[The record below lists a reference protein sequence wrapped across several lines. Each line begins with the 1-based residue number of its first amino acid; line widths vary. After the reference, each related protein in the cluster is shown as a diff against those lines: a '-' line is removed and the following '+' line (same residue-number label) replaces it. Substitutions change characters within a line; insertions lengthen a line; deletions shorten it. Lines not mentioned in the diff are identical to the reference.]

1 MKMKISDYP
10 EYEDLNDIET
20 LSITIKAVP
29 FEGIYVPA
37 FVITSPDDDY
47 TITLDEVNCLMDGVE
62 IAQRK
67 IDDIINFILK
77 SKVFNDKE
85 DDDVDGESD
94 S

>member
-1 MKMKISDYP
+1 MKISHYP
-10 EYEDLNDIET
+10 EDGDFNDIET
-20 LSITIKAVP
+20 LSITIKAIP
-29 FEGIYVPA
+29 FEGNFVPA

-67 IDDIINFILK
+67 VDDIITFILR

-85 DDDVDGESD
+85 DENVDGESD

>member
-1 MKMKISDYP
+1 MKISHYP
-10 EYEDLNDIET
+10 EDGDFNDIET
-20 LSITIKAVP
+20 LSITIKAIP
-29 FEGIYVPA
+29 FEGNFVPA

-67 IDDIINFILK
+67 VDDIITFILR

-85 DDDVDGESD
+85 DEDVDGESD

>member
-1 MKMKISDYP
+1 MKISAYHDN
-10 EYEDLNDIET
+10 DDFNDIET
-20 LSITIKAVP
+20 LSITIKAIP
-29 FEGIYVPA
+29 FEGDLVPA

-47 TITLDEVNCLMDGVE
+47 TITLDEVHCLMDGIE

-77 SKVFNDKE
+77 TKIFNQEE
-85 DDDVDGESD
+85 DEDVDGESN

>member
-1 MKMKISDYP
+1 MKISHYP
-10 EYEDLNDIET
+10 EYGDFNDIET
-20 LSITIKAVP
+20 LSITIKAIP
-29 FEGIYVPA
+29 FEGNFVPA

-67 IDDIINFILK
+67 VDDIITFILR

-85 DDDVDGESD
+85 DEDVDGESD

>member
-1 MKMKISDYP
+1 MKISHYS
-10 EYEDLNDIET
+10 EDGDFNDIET

-29 FEGIYVPA
+29 FEGNFVPA

-67 IDDIINFILK
+67 IDDIINFILR

-85 DDDVDGESD
+85 DEDVDGESD

>member
-1 MKMKISDYP
+1 MKISHYP
-10 EYEDLNDIET
+10 EDGDFNDIET
-20 LSITIKAVP
+20 LSITIKAIP
-29 FEGIYVPA
+29 FEGNFVPA
-37 FVITSPDDDY
+37 FVITSPADDY

-67 IDDIINFILK
+67 VDDIITFILR

-85 DDDVDGESD
+85 DEDVDGESD

>member
-1 MKMKISDYP
+1 MKISHYP
-10 EYEDLNDIET
+10 EDGDFNDIET

-29 FEGIYVPA
+29 FEGNFVPA

-67 IDDIINFILK
+67 VDDIITFILR

-85 DDDVDGESD
+85 DEDVDGESD